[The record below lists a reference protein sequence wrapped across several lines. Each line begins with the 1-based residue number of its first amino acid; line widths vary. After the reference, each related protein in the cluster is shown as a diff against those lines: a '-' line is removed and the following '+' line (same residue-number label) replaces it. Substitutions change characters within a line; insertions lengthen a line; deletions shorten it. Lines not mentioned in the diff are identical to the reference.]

1 MVRPWLA
8 SLHRRG
14 GGNPAAWQIGRWLLG
29 FCDILTQPNERY
41 PATSP
46 DRDARSLAARIGAS
60 AIFLRWRIAASV
72 TILQH
77 GEPSKPSRWRALP
90 QRLPKA

>member
-8 SLHRRG
+8 SRRRRG
-14 GGNPAAWQIGRWLLG
+14 GGNPAASQIGRWLLG

-41 PATSP
+41 PAPSP
-46 DRDARSLAARIGAS
+46 HQLARSLAARIGAS
-60 AIFLRWRIAASV
+60 TIFLHWRIAASV

-77 GEPSKPSRWRALP
+77 GEPSKPPQWRALP